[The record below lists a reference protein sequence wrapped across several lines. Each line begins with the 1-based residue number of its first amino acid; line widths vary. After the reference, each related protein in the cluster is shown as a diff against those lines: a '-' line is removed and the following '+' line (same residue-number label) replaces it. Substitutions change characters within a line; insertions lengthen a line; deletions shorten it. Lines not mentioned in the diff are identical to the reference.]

1 MTFTPAFRSLRFA
14 IVALASVAFAG
25 HAHATKIERVVSPG
39 GIEAWLVRDSS
50 VPLISLEFAVKG
62 GANQDPAVKPGV
74 GYFTAGM
81 LDEGAGDLDSSAFQ
95 QRLERNAIELRF
107 RSQRDEFYGSV
118 RVLTERKDEAFE
130 LLRMSLTAP
139 RFDAEPLE
147 RVRAQMMTALNRE
160 TTSPND
166 IASRLWWRTA
176 FPNHPYGQ
184 PLNGTLES
192 VPLITADDLRDYTRR
207 VITRERLTV
216 AVVGDID
223 PETLKTTLD
232 KIFGSLPAKGDLRP
246 SEPAVMADAGKSVF
260 VDLDVPQ
267 AVVTFGGPGIARKD
281 PDFIAA
287 FIVNHILGGGSFS
300 SRLYKE
306 VREKRGL
313 AYSIYTYLLPLNYTA
328 LIQGGTAT
336 RSDRVNETQTLIHA
350 EIKRLAE
357 EGPTADEL
365 EKSKSY
371 LKGSYALN
379 FDTSTKIASQLVQ
392 IQLDSLGM
400 DYIDRRNGLIEA
412 VTLADVKRVAKRLL
426 DGGML
431 FTVVGRAAK
440 KEGG

>member
-1 MTFTPAFRSLRFA
+1 VNTFAFPRTLGALVAAFVVFAAPA
-14 IVALASVAFAG
+14 
-25 HAHATKIERVVSPG
+25 AHATKIERLITPG
-39 GIEAWLVRDSS
+39 GIEAWLVRDAS
-50 VPLISLEFAVKG
+50 VPLISMEFAFKG

-81 LDEGAGDLDSSAFQ
+81 LDEGAGDLPSAEFQ
-95 QRLERNAIELRF
+95 ERLERSAIEMRF
-107 RSQRDEFYGSV
+107 RSQRDDFYGSL
-118 RVLTERKDEAFE
+118 RTLKDKKDEAFE
-130 LLRMSLTAP
+130 LLRLALTSP

-176 FPNHPYGQ
+176 FPNHPYGK
-184 PLNGTLES
+184 PLNGALES
-192 VPLITADDLRDYTRR
+192 VPLITADDLRDYARR
-207 VITRERLTV
+207 VISREHLTV

-223 PETLKTTLD
+223 PQPLAAMLD
-232 KIFGSLPAKGDLRP
+232 KVFGGLPAKSDLMP
-246 SEPAVMADAGKSVF
+246 VGPATMDALGKSVF

-267 AVVTFGGPGIARKD
+267 AVVSFGGLGVARKD

-313 AYSIYTYLLPLNYTA
+313 AYSVYTYLLPLNQAA

-336 RSDRVNETQTLIHA
+336 RSDRVGETQALIQA
-350 EIKRLAE
+350 EIRRLAE

-365 EKSKSY
+365 DKSKSY

-392 IQLDSLGM
+392 LQLDNLGI
-400 DYIDRRNGLIEA
+400 DYPERRNGLIDA

>member
-1 MTFTPAFRSLRFA
+1 MIRSLRSLT
-14 IVALASVAFAG
+14 VLLAFA
-25 HAHATKIERVVSPG
+25 ASIVLSSTVHATKIERVVSPG

-50 VPLISLEFAVKG
+50 VPLISMEFSFKG
-62 GANQDPAVKPGV
+62 GANQDPDVKPGV
-74 GYFTAGM
+74 GYFAAGM
-81 LDEGAGDLDSSAFQ
+81 LDEGAGELDSAAFQ
-95 QRLERNAIELRF
+95 ERLDSDAIELRF
-107 RSQRDEFYGSV
+107 RSQRDDFYGSL
-118 RVLTERKDEAFE
+118 RVLKDRSDRGFE
-130 LLRMSLTAP
+130 LLRLSMASP
-139 RFDAEPLE
+139 RFDAEPME

-166 IASRLWWRTA
+166 IGARLWWRTA
-176 FPNHPYGQ
+176 FPNHPYGK
-184 PLNGTLES
+184 PMNGALES
-192 VPLITADDLRDYTRR
+192 VPLITPDDLRDYVKR
-207 VITRERLTV
+207 VITRQQLTV

-223 PETLKTTLD
+223 AEALKVTLD
-232 KIFGSLPAKGDLRP
+232 KVFGGLPAKGDLRP
-246 SEPAVMADAGKSVF
+246 IGPAVMESLGKSIF

-267 AVVTFGGPGIARKD
+267 AVLNFGGLGIARKD
-281 PDFIAA
+281 PDFIPA

-313 AYSIYTYLLPLNYTA
+313 AYSIYTYLLPLNHAA
-328 LIQGGTAT
+328 LTQGGTAT
-336 RSDRVNETQTLIHA
+336 RSDRINETQTLIQA

-357 EGPTADEL
+357 EGPTAEEL

-371 LKGSYALN
+371 LQGSYALN
-379 FDTSTKIASQLVQ
+379 FDTSGKIASQLVQ
-392 IQLDSLGM
+392 IQLDNLGI
-400 DYIDRRNGLIEA
+400 DYIDRRNGLIQA

>member
-1 MTFTPAFRSLRFA
+1 VNTFALPRTLGALVAAFVVFAAPA
-14 IVALASVAFAG
+14 
-25 HAHATKIERVVSPG
+25 AHATKIERLITPG
-39 GIEAWLVRDSS
+39 GIEAWLVRDAS
-50 VPLISLEFAVKG
+50 VPLISMEFAFKG

-81 LDEGAGDLDSSAFQ
+81 LDEGAGDLPSAEFQ
-95 QRLERNAIELRF
+95 ERLERSAIEMRF
-107 RSQRDEFYGSV
+107 RSQRDDFYGSL
-118 RVLTERKDEAFE
+118 RTLKDKKDEAFE
-130 LLRMSLTAP
+130 LLRLALTSP

-176 FPNHPYGQ
+176 FPNHPYGK
-184 PLNGTLES
+184 PLNGALES
-192 VPLITADDLRDYTRR
+192 VPLITADDLRDYARR
-207 VITRERLTV
+207 VISREHLTV

-223 PETLKTTLD
+223 PQPLAAMLD
-232 KIFGSLPAKGDLRP
+232 KVFGGLPAKSDLMP
-246 SEPAVMADAGKSVF
+246 VGPATMDALGKSVF

-267 AVVTFGGPGIARKD
+267 AVVSFGGLGVARKD

-313 AYSIYTYLLPLNYTA
+313 AYSVYTYLLPLNQAA

-336 RSDRVNETQTLIHA
+336 RSDRVGETQALIQA
-350 EIKRLAE
+350 EIRRLAE

-365 EKSKSY
+365 DKSKSY

-392 IQLDSLGM
+392 LQLDNLGI
-400 DYIDRRNGLIEA
+400 DYPERRNGLIDA

>member
-1 MTFTPAFRSLRFA
+1 VSILLRTFVTL
-14 IVALASVAFAG
+14 ALLICAG
-25 HAHATKIERVVSPG
+25 ANAQAAKIERLVTPG
-39 GIEAWLVRDSS
+39 GIEVWLVRDSS
-50 VPLISLEFAVKG
+50 VPLISMEFAFKG

-81 LDEGAGDLDSSAFQ
+81 LDEGAGDLPSAEFQ
-95 QRLERNAIELRF
+95 QRLERSAIELRF
-107 RSQRDEFYGSV
+107 RSQRDDFYGTL
-118 RVLTERKDEAFE
+118 RTLKDKKDEAFE
-130 LLRMSLTAP
+130 LLRLALTAP
-139 RFDAEPLE
+139 RFDPEPLE

-166 IASRLWWRTA
+166 ISSRLWWRTA
-176 FPNHPYGQ
+176 FPNHPYGK
-184 PLNGTLES
+184 PLNGTLEA
-192 VPLITADDLRDYTRR
+192 VPLITADDLRDYARR
-207 VITRERLTV
+207 VIAREHLTV

-223 PETLKTTLD
+223 PQLLATMLD
-232 KIFGSLPAKGDLRP
+232 KVFGGLPAK
-246 SEPAVMADAGKSVF
+246 SELKPVETATIQALGERVF

-267 AVVTFGGPGIARKD
+267 AVVNFGGLGIARKD

-313 AYSIYTYLLPLNYTA
+313 AYSVYTYLLPLNQVA

-336 RSDRVNETQTLIHA
+336 RSDRVGETQALIQA

-357 EGPTADEL
+357 EGPTGEEL

-392 IQLDSLGM
+392 IQLDDLGI
-400 DYIDRRNGLIEA
+400 DYPERRTAMIDA

>member
-1 MTFTPAFRSLRFA
+1 VNTFALPRTLGALVAAFVVFAAPA
-14 IVALASVAFAG
+14 
-25 HAHATKIERVVSPG
+25 AHATKIERLVTPG
-39 GIEAWLVRDSS
+39 GIEAWLVRDAS
-50 VPLISLEFAVKG
+50 VPLISMEFAFKG

-81 LDEGAGDLDSSAFQ
+81 LDEGAGDLPSAEFQ
-95 QRLERNAIELRF
+95 ERLERSAIEMRF
-107 RSQRDEFYGSV
+107 RSQRDDFYGSL
-118 RVLTERKDEAFE
+118 RTLKDKKDEAFD
-130 LLRMSLTAP
+130 LLRLALTSP

-176 FPNHPYGQ
+176 FPNHPYGK
-184 PLNGTLES
+184 PLNGALES
-192 VPLITADDLRDYTRR
+192 VPLITADDLRDYARR
-207 VITRERLTV
+207 VISREHLTV

-223 PETLKTTLD
+223 PQPLAAMLD
-232 KIFGSLPAKGDLRP
+232 KVFGGLPAKSDLMP
-246 SEPAVMADAGKSVF
+246 VGPATMDALGKSVF

-267 AVVTFGGPGIARKD
+267 AVVSFGGLGVARKD

-313 AYSIYTYLLPLNYTA
+313 AYSVYTYLLPLNQAA

-336 RSDRVNETQTLIHA
+336 RSDRVGETQALIQA
-350 EIKRLAE
+350 EIRRLAE

-365 EKSKSY
+365 DKSKSY

-392 IQLDSLGM
+392 LQLDNLGI
-400 DYIDRRNGLIEA
+400 DYPERRNGLIDA